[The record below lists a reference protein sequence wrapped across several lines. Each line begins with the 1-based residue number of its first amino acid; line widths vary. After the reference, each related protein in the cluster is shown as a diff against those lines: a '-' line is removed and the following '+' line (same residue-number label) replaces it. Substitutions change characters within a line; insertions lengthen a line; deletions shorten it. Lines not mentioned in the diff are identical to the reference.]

1 MFVLLGTGNTV
12 TSTEMLKLFPSISKK

>member
-12 TSTEMLKLFPSISKK
+12 TSTETLKLFPSISKK